1 MDTEHTET
9 VVEKAVAYVKDMFGR
24 PPDHRHVDSEGRPT
38 MPPTEG
44 EFAAEEDTG
53 IPPDEDILK
62 SSAGLNAESARRE
75 GGE

>member
-1 MDTEHTET
+1 METEHTET

-24 PPDHRHVDSEGRPT
+24 PPNHRHVDGEGRPI
-38 MPPTEG
+38 MPPIEG
-44 EFAAEEDTG
+44 ELAAEEDTG
-53 IPPDEDILK
+53 ISPDKDILK